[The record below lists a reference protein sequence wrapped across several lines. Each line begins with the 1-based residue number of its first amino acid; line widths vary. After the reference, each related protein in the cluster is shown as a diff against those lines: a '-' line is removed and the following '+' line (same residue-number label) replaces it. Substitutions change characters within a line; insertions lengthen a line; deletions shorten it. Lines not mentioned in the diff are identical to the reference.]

1 MRKIKPPILAA
12 IYSTGK
18 GLHKAGVMNQTTL
31 RGRVDRLCA
40 LSMRRANK
48 KKGPG
53 SMTNE
58 AFSRVKIDAQLR
70 TLGWEIDNFN
80 SVRFEVVLGD
90 GTRADYVFCDRYGRA
105 WQC

>member
-1 MRKIKPPILAA
+1 MRQIKPPILAA

-48 KKGPG
+48 KKGAG
-53 SMTNE
+53 E
-58 AFSRVKIDAQLR
+58 HDQ
-70 TLGWEIDNFN
+70 
-80 SVRFEVVLGD
+80 
-90 GTRADYVFCDRYGRA
+90 
-105 WQC
+105 